1 MEHGAQFIMLFYGQK
16 DDAQNFVHEL
26 NAARSDLKGAPQS
39 LQACGAPPT
48 PRGQSV
54 TPTGMI
60 SFRNHY
66 FSKDEEYRLAEK
78 ISKAFPDIIVN
89 FMIVDDSV
97 AEASSFV
104 MNSGDTGPNGS
115 PSVHLRGGVWA
126 PVGAATIRGEEFL
139 KAYGPDKNI
148 GGVQRVLEEKG
159 AQAISSAIN
168 LARIRK
174 IHAGWEAYS
183 GSPERDLFTKL
194 HLEALKRSIIFPS
207 VEERLSPIIAELLCV
222 ASSKGYGD
230 ADSYLNSLSSPDMS
244 PDYAAALAEQYEDD
258 PDQDYSTLVAQSL
271 QAIKED
277 AHGLPASALL
287 RDLGGKIADARLK
300 GKEMREEQEP
310 RPEMDLSP

>member
-1 MEHGAQFIMLFYGQK
+1 MEHGVQFIMLFYGQK
-16 DDAQNFVHEL
+16 DDAQNFVHDL
-26 NAARSDLKGAPQS
+26 NAARADLKGAPQS
-39 LQACGAPPT
+39 LHAYGAPP
-48 PRGQSV
+48 PPHGQTV
-54 TPTGMI
+54 TPTGMV

-97 AEASSFV
+97 AEASSFI
-104 MNSGDTGPNGS
+104 MNSGDAEPSHLGGS
-115 PSVHLRGGVWA
+115 VRS
-126 PVGAATIRGEEFL
+126 PVCGAVCRATIRGEDFL

-148 GGVQRVLEEKG
+148 GRVQSILEEKG

-174 IHAGWEAYS
+174 IHAGWETYS
-183 GSPERDLFTKL
+183 GSPERNLFTRL
-194 HLEALKRSIIFPS
+194 HLEAVKHSIIFPS
-207 VEERLSPIIAELLCV
+207 VEDRLSPIIAEIINV
-222 ASSKGYGD
+222 ASSKGYAD
-230 ADSYLNSLSSPDMS
+230 ADSHLSSLSSPDMS

-258 PDQDYSTLVAQSL
+258 PDQDYSALVAQSL
-271 QAIKED
+271 QAVQED
-277 AHGLPASALL
+277 AHALPASALL

-310 RPEMDLSP
+310 KPEMDLSL